1 MLNRNLV
8 TATAVILALLSPA
21 YAATDPKK
29 AESYLT
35 EGQKS
40 LKKGDL
46 RAAII
51 QFKNAVQ
58 NDPENAAARFELGV
72 AQFAAG
78 DAVSAEK
85 ELRLAREKGLD
96 EAKVLPVL
104 AQVYLRQGKDDQL
117 LSEIPVGE
125 RAKEAESEIRLM
137 RGYAFI
143 NKQRIDDA
151 EASFQEA
158 LKRTDKPSRAQVGL
172 ARLRAAAGKL
182 DEANG
187 MVSQALAAE
196 PKLLEGWMLTAQLRR
211 AVDDQKGALD
221 AYAKVLDIDPRNDA
235 ARLER
240 ANVLMALDRVD
251 EADADVG
258 AVLKTN
264 GGNPMANY
272 LNAMVLARRGQYKA
286 AEGALQK
293 LGPAATKYAPA
304 LYLAAT
310 ISLAQQQ
317 YAQAEDNISRY
328 LAMRPNEPG
337 AVLILA
343 NSLIRRDNPKRA
355 LEVLKQASEA
365 HPENLTL
372 LTALA
377 EAYGRNADPK
387 NADAV
392 LDQLVKVAPD
402 DPALRTQLATQRLR
416 LGQSEEAL
424 HDLES
429 AIRKAPNSL
438 EAGLLL
444 VATHL
449 QRNEVPAA
457 EKAVDELAAKVPDN
471 PVVHNL
477 RGAVAMRK
485 NDLAKAREAFGAALK
500 LRADFAPAQMNLAQI
515 EIAEKH
521 PERAKAL
528 YDEILKRDATDQG
541 ALIAQADL
549 AQSQNRP
556 NEALLWLEKARNADA
571 KAAVPRVR
579 LVQAYVARKDMAKAL
594 EIAREAEKAAPSNPG
609 VLDVL
614 GQAQI
619 AAGEALSAVTTYRR
633 LTEVL
638 PADAGAQ
645 VRLSEA
651 LAATGDK
658 AGARRAVEKA
668 LQISTGN
675 LPAQERYANLAVA
688 DGFLNEAIEFA
699 RGLVK
704 SAPADN
710 PVADL
715 LLGDLLM
722 RAGKPA
728 DADAAYAAGMKRKE
742 DSLLVARRSGA
753 LVAAKQDAKAVS
765 LLQDWLGRF
774 PKDGQ
779 ARFALA
785 SVYLDQKQVDPAI
798 AEHERLYAENPNNV
812 VVLNNLAWL
821 YQQKNDDR
829 AVTMGEKA
837 YNAVPD
843 SPAVADTYGWILMQR
858 GDTQRALPLLQK
870 ASAQAPGQP
879 QIGYHYAVAL
889 NKAGRKSEAAEVLKK
904 SLGSKDAFDERAEAM
919 TLMKQLSSGG

>member
-21 YAATDPKK
+21 YAATDSKK

-35 EGQKS
+35 EGQNA

-46 RAAII
+46 RTAII

-58 NDPENAAARFELGV
+58 NDPESAAARFELGV

-78 DAVSAEK
+78 DVVSAEK
-85 ELRLAREKGLD
+85 ELRLARDKGFD

-104 AQVYLRQGKDDQL
+104 AQVYLRQNKNDQL
-117 LSEIPVGE
+117 LGEIPPGE

-143 NKQRIDDA
+143 NKQQIDDA

-158 LKRTDKPSRAQVGL
+158 LKRTDKPARAQVGL

-182 DEANG
+182 DEANQL
-187 MVSQALAAE
+187 VSQALGAE

-211 AVDDQKGALD
+211 AADDQKGALD
-221 AYAKVLDIDPRNDA
+221 AYAKVLEIDPRNDA

-240 ANVLMALDRVD
+240 ANVLIALGKVD
-251 EADADVG
+251 DADADIG

-264 GGNPMANY
+264 GASPMANY
-272 LNAMVLARRGQYKA
+272 LNAMVLARRGDFKA
-286 AEGALQK
+286 AESALQK
-293 LGPAATKYAPA
+293 LGPAAATYAPA
-304 LYLAAT
+304 LYLTAT
-310 ISLAQQQ
+310 INLAQQQ
-317 YAQAEDNISRY
+317 YAQAEDNINRY
-328 LAMRPNEPG
+328 LAQRPNEPG

-355 LEVLKQASEA
+355 LDVLKQASDA
-365 HPENLTL
+365 HPGDLSL
-372 LTALA
+372 LAALA
-377 EAYGRNADPK
+377 DAYGRNNDAKD
-387 NADAV
+387 AEAV
-392 LDQLVKVAPD
+392 LDQLAKVAPD
-402 DPALRTQLATQRLR
+402 DAAVRTQVATQRLR

-429 AIRKAPNSL
+429 AISKAPDSVD
-438 EAGLLL
+438 AGLLL

-449 QRNEVPAA
+449 QRNEIEAA
-457 EKAVDELAAKVPDN
+457 EKAADDLAVKLPDN
-471 PVVHNL
+471 PVVQNL

-485 NDLAKAREAFGAALK
+485 NDLPKAREAFGAALK

-515 EIAEKH
+515 EVAEKH

-541 ALIAQADL
+541 ALLAQADL
-549 AQSQNRP
+549 AQSQNQP

-571 KAAVPRVR
+571 KAVIPRVR
-579 LVQAYVARKDMAKAL
+579 LVQAYVARKDMAKAI
-594 EIAREAEKAAPSNPG
+594 EIAREAEKTAPNNPG
-609 VLDVL
+609 VLDAL

-619 AAGEALSAVTTYRR
+619 AAGEGLSAVTTYRR
-633 LTEVL
+633 MVDLL

-651 LAATGDK
+651 LGATGDK
-658 AGARRAVEKA
+658 AGARRAAEKA
-668 LQISTGN
+668 LQISTGE
-675 LPAQERYANLAVA
+675 LPAQERYINLAAA

-704 SAPADN
+704 SAPAEN
-710 PVADL
+710 PAADL

-742 DSLLVARRSGA
+742 DSLLVARRSTA
-753 LVAAKQDAKAVS
+753 LTAAKQDAKAVS

-774 PKDGQ
+774 PNDGQ
-779 ARFALA
+779 VRFALA
-785 SVYLDQKQVDPAI
+785 SIYLDEKKYDPAI
-798 AEHERLYAENPNNV
+798 AEHEKLYAVNPNNV

-821 YQQKNDDR
+821 YQVKNDER
-829 AVTMGEKA
+829 AVTMAEKA
-837 YNAVPD
+837 YGVVPD
-843 SPAVADTYGWILMQR
+843 SPAVADTYGWILVQR
-858 GDTQRALPLLQK
+858 GDTPRALPLLQK
-870 ASAQAPGQP
+870 ASTQAPGQP
-879 QIGYHYAVAL
+879 QIAYHYAVAL
-889 NKAGRKSEAAEVLKK
+889 KNAGRKSEATEVLKK
-904 SLGSKDAFDERAEAM
+904 SLDSKATFDERAEAT